1 MSFDHNMIFLTFEMQ
16 MDDEHLTES
25 DTSSTDSDYS
35 SSGISDSEQ
44 EDAGITFRSLWGC
57 LWQG

>member
-1 MSFDHNMIFLTFEMQ
+1 MSFDQNMIFLTFEMQ

-25 DTSSTDSDYS
+25 DTSSTDSDYR

-44 EDAGITFRSLWGC
+44 EDAGITFRSL
-57 LWQG
+57 